1 MGFPSFNSGEVLTA
15 ADMNAVGLWRV
26 TSCTVTS
33 VGGTAATASN
43 GVITIGTNNTSVTV
57 NNAFSADYDRYKI
70 VISGGV
76 SSAALD
82 MRLTLGS
89 TATGYYGFLLY
100 GAYNTNTVQGFGQ
113 NNAAFWG
120 YVGTGT
126 TDALVGNFELDNPFA
141 TKRTFVF
148 AQNALSL
155 APSGVGNSF
164 SGYLADNTS
173 YTTFTLTPSTGNL
186 TGGTIR
192 VYGYRK

>member
-1 MGFPSFNSGEVLTA
+1 MSYPVFATGDVLNA
-15 ADMNAVGLWRV
+15 SDMNAVGLWLV
-26 TSCTVTS
+26 KTQ
-33 VGGTAATASN
+33 
-43 GVITIGTNNTSVTV
+43 TIGTGVSSVTV
-57 NNAFSADYDRYKI
+57 TGAFSANYDRYKI
-70 VISGGV
+70 TVSGGLA
-76 SSAALD
+76 STPLD
-82 MRLTLGS
+82 IRLTLGS

-126 TDALVGNFELDNPFA
+126 SDALTGNFELDNPFS
-141 TKRTFVF
+141 TKRTFIG

-173 YTTFTLTPSTGNL
+173 YTAFTLTASTGNM

-192 VYGYRK
+192 VYGYRN